1 MATEKKKSAPKKLT
15 VKDLEGLKAG
25 KLMASGGTEVS
36 AEASDGVKTIK
47 AVNQKTTSSFSEA

>member
-25 KLMASGGTEVS
+25 RMASGGTELS
-36 AEASDGVKTIK
+36 AEASDGTKTIK
-47 AVNQKTTSSFSEA
+47 AVNQKTTSSFSQA